1 MILVVQVTEVQT
13 RSSLPH
19 DHSLLWRDNLSVG
32 TSSVLQALQSNQ
44 CHMLTPVDVEELVS
58 VGAMAASVSLTEE
71 SLLKQFPSLS
81 QQQARECVA
90 LAKVVQVH
98 RCVHYCQEK
107 QP

>member
-1 MILVVQVTEVQT
+1 MPSFHLMILMVQVTEVQT

-32 TSSVLQALQSNQ
+32 TSSVLQALQSDQ
-44 CHMLTPVDVEELVS
+44 CYMLTPVELVS

-98 RCVHYCQEK
+98 RCGHY
-107 QP
+107 